1 MKTLIYIEHR
11 DTKTQ
16 RINNKTFVPLCL
28 CVLILITLACSPV
41 CIQAQDSL
49 RATRYVMR
57 SAMIGAGHNN
67 TFETYL
73 SPLEYQGPE
82 VRFAYETMRMTRL
95 MDGNTGTSRHK
106 TCSSYTLRTPKTSR
120 KPTIPTADW

>member
-16 RINNKTFVPLCL
+16 RI
-28 CVLILITLACSPV
+28 
-41 CIQAQDSL
+41 
-49 RATRYVMR
+49 TRYVMR

-95 MDGNTGTSRHK
+95 MDGNVSAQNLLQLHA
-106 TCSSYTLRTPKTSR
+106 TSR
-120 KPTIPTADW
+120 KPTILTADW

>member
-95 MDGNTGTSRHK
+95 MDGNVSAQNLLQLHARLFGKR
-106 TCSSYTLRTPKTSR
+106 R
-120 KPTIPTADW
+120 KGNVPIL